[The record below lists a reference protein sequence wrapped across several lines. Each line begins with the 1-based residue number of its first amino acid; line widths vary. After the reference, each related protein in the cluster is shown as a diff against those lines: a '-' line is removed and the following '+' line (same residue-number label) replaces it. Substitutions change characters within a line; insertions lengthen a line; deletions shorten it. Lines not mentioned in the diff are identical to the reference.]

1 MTLGVILYIIYY
13 YIIHIPIIL
22 LYSILYYTLF
32 PFRSTLS
39 SLPFPSSLLFF
50 FLFLFPS
57 SHSSILPLP
66 LLFFPSP
73 TTHSFYPLL
82 FFPLIIPFLSPIS
95 FLPNIH
101 SIRVGSYLRLFIFN
115 HHLIPFRCGI
125 HLLIFPFPYS
135 LLIYLLLSFILPFNT
150 CTTFSSIGVW

>member
-82 FFPLIIPFLSPIS
+82 FFPLIIPFLTPLSSS
-95 FLPNIH
+95 FILYVSVFI
-101 SIRVGSYLRLFIFN
+101 VGYLY
-115 HHLIPFRCGI
+115 
-125 HLLIFPFPYS
+125 LLIFQ
-135 LLIYLLLSFILPFNT
+135 
-150 CTTFSSIGVW
+150 SSKTDPACFIGVDG